1 MLMVHCKALKGKWCL
16 KMYDLQ
22 YRRENK
28 QIALP
33 IQQLALISQAE
44 SSILD
49 LALSARSTP

>member
-1 MLMVHCKALKGKWCL
+1 
-16 KMYDLQ
+16 MYDLQ
-22 YRRENK
+22 YRGENK

-49 LALSARSTP
+49 LALNARRTP

>member
-1 MLMVHCKALKGKWCL
+1 MVHCKALKGKWCL

>member
-1 MLMVHCKALKGKWCL
+1 
-16 KMYDLQ
+16 MYDLQ
-22 YRRENK
+22 YCRENK

-33 IQQLALISQAE
+33 IQQLPLISQAE